1 LKVTEM
7 ELGGGAVDVHDE
19 VAEMSNPPAAA
30 SSALRTIRFIESPV
44 IGSPAAITPELS
56 PGCKRVAQQKRGDS
70 ASSEIPQTSFG
81 DP

>member
-1 LKVTEM
+1 M

-30 SSALRTIRFIESPV
+30 GSPLRTIRFTEFAV
-44 IGSPAAITPELS
+44 IRSPAAITQESS
-56 PGCKRVAQQKRGDS
+56 PRCKRVARQKRGDS
-70 ASSEIPQTSFG
+70 ASSEIPQVSFG